1 MKAFMTSL
9 LFLALFG
16 IRAPA
21 LFAQPDQSYQEL
33 AQEVE
38 VLKSQLSALQNQLQ
52 TVENIEKMDLSAK
65 LADANAKLADA
76 NAKLM
81 NAEFGRFERELRDSN
96 NNWLWGWTAF
106 FGVIFTVILGVIGLA
121 LWFVIKSLIKDRVE
135 EVLNG
140 FKEAV
145 GQLNEIKD
153 QLKVLQTGHALSVL
167 AHFRY
172 YHRDEEPYFREQ
184 TKSIPEDA
192 LLQVFGDET
201 RDLALRFRAVDV
213 LAYRKS
219 PRFVAPLLEL
229 MDSIVDNSGYSYH
242 DIDDWG
248 DELIKSLGQI
258 CTQESYQGLK
268 EFLNRSRIED
278 STYKHLFLTPT
289 VFTLAKLS
297 IELEKR
303 DSIAIL
309 RKSIPDLRVDSHE
322 EDDLTNLAEYFDTFD
337 ESEGIKEILNR
348 VKDEIPNVAHRCLEL
363 LEKYDPKFVS
373 DWREQNAEA
382 NTETEETS

>member
-16 IRAPA
+16 IKVPA
-21 LFAQPDQSYQEL
+21 SVAQPDQSYQEL
-33 AQEVE
+33 AKEVE

-52 TVENIEKMDLSAK
+52 TVENIEKMELLTK
-65 LADANAKLADA
+65 LADAQAKLADA

-81 NAEFGRFERELRDSN
+81 NAEFGKFERELRDSN
-96 NNWLWGWTAF
+96 DKWLWEWSGF
-106 FGVIFTVILGVIGLA
+106 FVGIFALIAIA
-121 LWFVIKSLIKDRVE
+121 LWFFIKSLIADRVE
-135 EVLNG
+135 KVLNG

-167 AHFRY
+167 AHFRH
-172 YHRDEEPYFREQ
+172 YHPDEEPSFREQ

-192 LLQVFGDET
+192 LLQVFCDAT
-201 RDLALRFRAVDV
+201 RDMELRLGAVNV
-213 LAYRKS
+213 LAYRGS
-219 PRFVAPLLEL
+219 PIFVVPLLQL
-229 MDSIVDNSGYSYH
+229 MHSLVDDIEHYH
-242 DIDDWG
+242 FLINRLD
-248 DELIKSLGQI
+248 DELIMPLGKI
-258 CTQESYQGLK
+258 HNQESYQGLK
-268 EFLNRSRIED
+268 EFLNRLLTED
-278 STYKHLFLTPT
+278 SVPESLLTPT

-297 IELEKR
+297 IELKKR

-309 RKSIPDLRVDSHE
+309 RKSIPDLRVTSFV
-322 EDDLTNLAEYFDTFD
+322 EDHLTNLAEYFDRFD

-348 VKDEIPNVAHRCLEL
+348 VKDELPNVAHRCLEL
-363 LEKYDPKFVS
+363 LEKYDHKFVS
-373 DWREQNAEA
+373 DWREQNAKV